1 MDKLSFRDAVETKQ
15 TLPPGHSTQFFP
27 PNGFFSGEMAGFG
40 EIYGCVFASV
50 YNVLSGAGGEDKV
63 PGNRI

>member
-1 MDKLSFRDAVETKQ
+1 MQLKPNKLSLQVIQLNFSPQ
-15 TLPPGHSTQFFP
+15 TV
-27 PNGFFSGEMAGFG
+27 FFSGEMAGFG

-63 PGNRI
+63 PGNRIWIYF